1 MKPKTGI
8 IVLVVVAVVLLVAL
22 FAIKK
27 QDENQHV
34 KDATAILEF
43 SNQLDTANINLND
56 LRQVNLMLTNDLEST
71 RQTLTAASNTLAE
84 TSSQLAGA
92 KVEIESD
99 QNMITNL
106 NGRIGDLE
114 TQNKTLDDRATMLSN
129 NIVVLDA
136 KIAATQR
143 LLATAQTNN
152 AFLSAELQKQMAEK
166 AELERKFS
174 DVDAVRAQLSK
185 LRTELFEARR
195 LEWMNAG
202 VSPDRQQAKGAELL
216 MKRTLPSGSPPA
228 TAQTQTS
235 SPQRAAPYDL
245 NVEVGSDGSVHVLP
259 ATPTS
264 QDTAAQA
271 AARAALMKE
280 MNGTNAAPAH

>member
-8 IVLVVVAVVLLVAL
+8 IVLVVVALVLLVAL

-27 QDENQHV
+27 QAENQHV

-71 RQTLTAASNTLAE
+71 RQTLTEASNTLAE
-84 TSSQLAGA
+84 TSSQLSGA
-92 KVEIESD
+92 KVEIEND
-99 QNMITNL
+99 QNIITNL

-114 TQNKTLDDRATMLSN
+114 TQNKALDDRATMLSN
-129 NIVVLDA
+129 SIVVLDA

-143 LLATAQTNN
+143 LLSTAQTNN
-152 AFLSAELQKQMAEK
+152 AFLSAELQKQLVEK

-195 LEWMNAG
+195 LQWMNAG
-202 VSPDRQQAKGAELL
+202 INPSRQPKGAELL
-216 MKRTLPSGSPPA
+216 MKRTLASGSPPPA
-228 TAQTQTS
+228 AQTA
-235 SPQRAAPYDL
+235 SPRPATPYDL
-245 NVEVGSDGSVHVLP
+245 NVEVGSDGSVHVIP

-264 QDTAAQA
+264 QDNAAQA
-271 AARAALMKE
+271 AARSALMQQ
-280 MNGTNAAPAH
+280 MNGTNAPAH